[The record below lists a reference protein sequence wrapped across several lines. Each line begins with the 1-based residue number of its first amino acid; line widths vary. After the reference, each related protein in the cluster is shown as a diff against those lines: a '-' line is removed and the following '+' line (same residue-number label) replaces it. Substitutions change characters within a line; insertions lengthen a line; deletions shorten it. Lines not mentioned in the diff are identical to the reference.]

1 MAAKPTSKP
10 KITPTPKPT
19 LPSLAEYKKSAAYRT
34 GSQTYK
40 EYLDIAKQLQNA
52 KKK

>member
-1 MAAKPTSKP
+1 MAATPKP
-10 KITPTPKPT
+10 KPKPT
-19 LPSLAEYKKSAAYRT
+19 LPSLAEYKTSAAYRT

-40 EYLDIAKQLQNA
+40 QYLDTAKQLQKA

>member
-1 MAAKPTSKP
+1 MAAKPK
-10 KITPTPKPT
+10 PTPKPT
-19 LPSLAEYKKSAAYRT
+19 LPSLAEYKTSAAYKT

-40 EYLDIAKQLQNA
+40 QYLDTAKQVAKA